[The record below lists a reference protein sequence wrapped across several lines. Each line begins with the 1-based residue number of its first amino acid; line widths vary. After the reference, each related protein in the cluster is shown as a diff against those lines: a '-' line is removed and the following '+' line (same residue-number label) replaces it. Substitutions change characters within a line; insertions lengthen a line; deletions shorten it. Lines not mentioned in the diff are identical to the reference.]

1 MDTQIL
7 LCGRGGGGALWGGG
21 GGGEVHFA
29 GVELTAGRLQELDPS
44 TQNLSWETAAVEEN
58 LHR

>member
-7 LCGRGGGGALWGGG
+7 LCGRGGGGALWG